1 MVNIFKYISAALGLV
16 NDIKAVKNSDGSIN
30 LQAVEQL
37 ITDSIDQAEQL
48 VPIEDV
54 KILEIVKAGVV
65 AAIEKVIAE
74 QSK

>member
-1 MVNIFKYISAALGLV
+1 MGNIFKYISAALGLV
-16 NDIKAVKNSDGSIN
+16 SDIKAIKNADGSIN
-30 LQAVEQL
+30 LQAVETL
-37 ITDSIDQAEQL
+37 ITDSINQAEQL

-74 QSK
+74 QAK